1 MNPSSSDSLDLRLAH
16 RASNFGPLSLRTAKR
31 LVATYRSLLSNPLEV
46 SWSESD
52 VTSVCSTVA
61 MRTRGEESGLE
72 KSVLLVLLVVNA
84 LVVCA
89 SRQRTAKVL
98 MKDDI
103 VLFYCIPCSKKDV
116 YSQWKTILYSVGRM
130 YVVY

>member
-1 MNPSSSDSLDLRLAH
+1 M
-16 RASNFGPLSLRTAKR
+16 
-31 LVATYRSLLSNPLEV
+31 
-46 SWSESD
+46 
-52 VTSVCSTVA
+52 VA

-72 KSVLLVLLVVNA
+72 KRVLLVLLVVNA

-116 YSQWKTILYSVGRM
+116 YSQWKTIL
-130 YVVY
+130 